1 MTKNNNQNPF
11 IYIKMFS
18 CSHGLTKETCPYCMQ
33 QSRIKPPTRLV
44 KLAPSELPLEIPL
57 INDLQKPKSPIKAL
71 YKENSPINIKPLQL
85 RKNFSLNMDSNA
97 NNPTLFDKRTAELEK
112 LRGYSVSSEDIIPN
126 VPLFDLKKK
135 FTKK

>member
-1 MTKNNNQNPF
+1 ML
-11 IYIKMFS
+11 S

-44 KLAPSELPLEIPL
+44 KLAPTELPMEIP
-57 INDLQKPKSPIKAL
+57 IVNDLQNPNSPIKEL
-71 YKENSPINIKPLQL
+71 YKENSSIDIKPRQL
-85 RKNFSLNMDSNA
+85 EKIFSLNMDSNA
-97 NNPTLFDKRTAELEK
+97 TNPTLFDKRATELEK
-112 LRGYSVSSEDIIPN
+112 LRGYSTNSEDINPN

>member
-1 MTKNNNQNPF
+1 MIKNNNQKPF
-11 IYIKMFS
+11 IFIKMF
-18 CSHGLTKETCPYCMQ
+18 CEHGLTKETCPYCMQ

-44 KLAPSELPLEIPL
+44 KLAPKELPLEIPM
-57 INDLQKPKSPIKAL
+57 IDELQKPISPIKEL

-85 RKNFSLNMDSNA
+85 SKDFSLNIDSNA
-97 NNPTLFDKRTAELEK
+97 NDPTLFDKRAAELEK
-112 LRGYSVSSEDIIPN
+112 LRGHSMNSKDINPN